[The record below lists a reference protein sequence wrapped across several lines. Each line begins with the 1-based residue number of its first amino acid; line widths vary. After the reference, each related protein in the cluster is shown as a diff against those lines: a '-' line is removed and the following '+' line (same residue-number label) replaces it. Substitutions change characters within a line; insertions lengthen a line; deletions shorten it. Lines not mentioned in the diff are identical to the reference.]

1 MRGRSSPAWVLGGI
15 LAALVAIAW
24 LASVLGTT
32 QAHVGDRTVLHAGAL
47 SLLPAALAIVLA
59 FTTRQALLALFAGI
73 IAGGVVYA
81 FSSGLAVTDGAFP
94 WERLNVVESFFLPA
108 LGSRNY
114 AIILFVYLWCLGG
127 LIGLWTRTGGARHFA
142 DRLAH
147 GLVRGRRS
155 AKLTTWLLGLV
166 FHQGGTI
173 STLLAGTT
181 ARGILERHKVAKEEG
196 TYLVD
201 STATTGATLIPF
213 NVWPIYIGGII
224 AGSIPLFQDAAGA
237 PDVSASIAFYFQS
250 IPFNFYAI
258 LVLLLTLLFALDV
271 LPAVF
276 GMGRARRRARDTGE
290 LVRPGSQPLTPREL
304 SELQVPDDYRPGMV
318 DFALPLAYILALA
331 IGPFLIARALGRTGE
346 PQIVTAFFVALVVA
360 GLIAIAKGMR
370 ARTVL
375 DGMVDGAKGV
385 TMAAILL
392 GLAVTLKAVAD
403 ALGTG
408 AYVADLLGGLSPAM
422 LPALLMVA
430 AMVVAFSTGTSF
442 GTFAVL
448 FPVAMPL
455 AEAVLPG
462 SPTFIAACFGAI
474 VSGSIFGDQASPISD
489 TTILSSMAVGCDM
502 LDHVTTQM
510 PYALAAAT
518 LALAGF
524 VTVGIVLF

>member
-1 MRGRSSPAWVLGGI
+1 MRSWRKSAWVWVGAGVVVAATAVLASNLGTATVEVGGI
-15 LAALVAIAW
+15 
-24 LASVLGTT
+24 
-32 QAHVGDRTVLHAGAL
+32 TVEHAGAL
-47 SLLPAALAIVLA
+47 SLLPAALAILLA
-59 FTTRQALLALFAGI
+59 FTTRQALVALFAGI
-73 IAGGVVYA
+73 VVGGVVYA
-81 FSSGLAVTDGAFP
+81 FSPGLAPWDQGFP
-94 WERLNVVESFFLPA
+94 WQRLNVVESFFLPA
-108 LGSRNY
+108 LGTRNY
-114 AIILFVYLWCLGG
+114 AVILFVYLWCLGG

-142 DRLAH
+142 DRLAV

-201 STATTGATLIPF
+201 STATTAATLIPF
-213 NVWPIYIGGII
+213 NVWPIYIGGVA
-224 AGSIPLFQDAAGA
+224 AGSIPLFRLADGSPDVAGA
-237 PDVSASIAFYFQS
+237 IAFYFQS
-250 IPFNFYAI
+250 IPFNFYAL
-258 LVLLLTLLFALDV
+258 LVAGMTLLFALDL
-271 LPAVF
+271 LPAVG
-276 GMGRARRRARDTGE
+276 GMGRARRRARETGE
-290 LVRPGSQPLTPREL
+290 LTRPWSRPLTTEEL
-304 SELQVPDDYRPGMV
+304 STMQVPADYRPGLV
-318 DFALPLAYILALA
+318 DFLLPLAWVLGLA
-331 IGPFLIARALGRTGE
+331 IGPFVIARLLGNPGQTH
-346 PQIVTAFFVALVVA
+346 IVFAFFAALVVA
-360 GLIAIAKGMR
+360 ALVALAKGMPGR
-370 ARTVL
+370 IVL

-408 AYVADLLGGLSPAM
+408 AYVASLLGGLTPSL

-455 AEAVLPG
+455 ADAILPG
-462 SPTFIAACFGAI
+462 STTFLAACFGAL

-489 TTILSSMAVGCDM
+489 TTILSSMTVGCDL
-502 LDHVTTQM
+502 LDHVLTQI
-510 PYALAAAT
+510 PYAATAAI

-524 VTVGIVLF
+524 LTVGFVLF